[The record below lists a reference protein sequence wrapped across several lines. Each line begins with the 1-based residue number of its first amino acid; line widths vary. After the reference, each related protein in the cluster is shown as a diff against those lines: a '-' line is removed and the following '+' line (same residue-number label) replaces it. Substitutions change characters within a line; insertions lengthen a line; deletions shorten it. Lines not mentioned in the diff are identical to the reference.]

1 MTDATTSPA
10 TPAGVEDVGGR
21 LYMRD
26 PKGRLTPLELV
37 SDQDRLIDTFVRERL
52 AKAAELSAAI
62 AAFRQQTFD
71 EVAALRELLLE
82 RYGAK
87 KGGEKGNVSFTTFDG
102 LGRVQVQVADRL
114 TFGPELQAAKSLID
128 ECLQEWTADGRAE
141 VRRIVLDA
149 FQVDKEGQV
158 NRARI
163 LGLQRLAI
171 DDPRWVSAMQA
182 ITDSR
187 RVDSTAE
194 YARFHRRPNPNA
206 GWAAI
211 SLDAATA

>member
-1 MTDATTSPA
+1 MSDATTSPA
-10 TPAGVEDVGGR
+10 TPAGVEDVGGHQ
-21 LYMRD
+21 YMRD

-37 SDQDRLIDTFVRERL
+37 SDQDRLIDGFVRERL
-52 AKAAELSAAI
+52 AKAAAMSAAI
-62 AAFRQQTFD
+62 AAFRQETFE

-114 TFGPELQAAKSLID
+114 TFGPEIQAAKALID

-187 RVDSTAE
+187 RSDSTAE
-194 YARFHRRPNPNA
+194 YARFHRRSSPDA
-206 GWAAI
+206 SWTAI